1 MKKDKKQK
9 TLQRIMEYMKPYRF
23 LIFASLV
30 LAVISVALTLYVPI
44 LTGQGVDC
52 IISKENVD
60 FARLISI
67 IKHENGLKITTTN
80 VIHGLIPNIKQMVPM
95 IVITPVNNCVN
106 PSSNPSVN

>member
-1 MKKDKKQK
+1 MKKDKNKRHYK
-9 TLQRIMEYMKPYRF
+9 DHGIYEALSI

-52 IISKENVD
+52 IISKGNVD

-67 IKHENGLKITTTN
+67 IKT
-80 VIHGLIPNIKQMVPM
+80 
-95 IVITPVNNCVN
+95 IVICIVLTQQR
-106 PSSNPSVN
+106 SG